1 MTAAHTGENGVVHL
15 SPAKFLAGC
24 VVAALAA
31 LVAGRFWPLPS
42 WLAAAEVL
50 ATVVALFVFGSIRY
64 RLDKDAL
71 TYGAV
76 LVVIATA
83 WWPWWESSS
92 LKVAV
97 ARGEPGALWGFVRYH
112 LLTFHGL
119 DGLVHLDTMLFILGL
134 TFFVACVA
142 QTRLLETA
150 SFAVLA
156 RFKGKVVPTILGISF
171 IVSFLSGILDGVS
184 MIGLMIRTL
193 VIILVLAGTAR
204 PDLIYAVMVSTI
216 ITTVCGM
223 WLAYG
228 EPPNLIM
235 KANLHPVLDDAFF
248 LRYCLP
254 AALASWVVVAWN
266 ISRRLKGRR
275 VDLKKLDVLDHHVA
289 DVRFLQAA
297 RHGEVLTPL
306 EFADKNREALGG
318 KHGAVVKRLLNGVP
332 LGEAM
337 VDEDVPKG
345 TRLTLLGHYVAE
357 NLAETLDDYYV
368 HVFGRNDGKAK
379 DSASTLEKALES
391 QRKKRLAAQRTA
403 ALAFVPFIGLL
414 IAHAINHEVPLFLS
428 SLAGFLA
435 ALVAVWPYVRTRA
448 LALREAAHEYHEYL
462 FLFPLFLSITVLQKS
477 GVFSVVADLLRVG
490 IERLG
495 ESHMA
500 FAQLVACTGLSALLD
515 NNVVAD
521 FAGRALKGLE
531 TGTIH
536 LFAMAQIAGYA
547 LGGCWT
553 HIGSAQSVVAY
564 SFIRKELD
572 GRFTP
577 FAWIKAMTVL
587 VLEIGVLMV
596 ALVYVEG
603 WLLARGFW
611 G

>member
-1 MTAAHTGENGVVHL
+1 MNDEGVVHL
-15 SPAKFLAGC
+15 SSVKFLTGC
-24 VVAALAA
+24 VAAAA
-31 LVAGRFWPLPS
+31 AMLSVGWFWPPPA

-64 RLDKDAL
+64 RLDKNAL

-76 LVVIATA
+76 LIVVATA
-83 WWPWWESSS
+83 WWPWWASSS
-92 LKVAV
+92 LKAAL
-97 ARGEPGALWGFVRYH
+97 ARGEAGALWGFVHRH

-150 SFAVLA
+150 SFGMLG
-156 RFKGKVVPTILGISF
+156 RFGGRVVPTVLVLSF

-193 VIILVLAGTAR
+193 VIILALAGTMK
-204 PDLIYAVMVSTI
+204 PELIYAVMVSTV

-248 LRYCLP
+248 LRYCMP
-254 AALASWVVVAWN
+254 AALASWIVVAWN
-266 ISRRLKGRR
+266 VARKLKGRR

-289 DVRFLQAA
+289 DVRFLQAS
-297 RHGEVLTPL
+297 RHGEVFTPL
-306 EFADKNREALGG
+306 EFADMNREALDGRHAG
-318 KHGAVVKRLLNGVP
+318 VVKRLLDGIP

-337 VDEDVPKG
+337 VNEQVPKKA
-345 TRLTLLGHYVAE
+345 RLALLGHYVAE

-368 HVFGRNDGKAK
+368 HVFGRDDGKAK
-379 DSASTLEKALES
+379 DAASTLERALES
-391 QRKKRLAAQRTA
+391 QRKKRVAAQRTA

-414 IAHAINHEVPLFLS
+414 IAHAVNHEVPLFLS
-428 SLAGFLA
+428 SFAGFLA

-462 FLFPLFLSITVLQKS
+462 FLLPLFLSITVLQRS
-477 GVFSVVADLLRVG
+477 GFFSVVADLLRTG

-495 ESHMA
+495 ASHMA
-500 FAQLVACTGLSALLD
+500 LAQLAACTGLSALLD

-521 FAGRALKGLE
+521 FAGRALQGLD
-531 TGTIH
+531 TGMIH

-564 SFIRKELD
+564 AFIRKELD
-572 GRFTP
+572 GRYTP

-587 VLEIGVLMV
+587 VAEIGVLMA
-596 ALVYVEG
+596 ALVYAEG
-603 WLLARGFW
+603 WLMARGFLK
-611 G
+611 

>member
-1 MTAAHTGENGVVHL
+1 MADEREVWEEGVVHL

-24 VVAALAA
+24 SVAALVV
-31 LVAGRFWPLPS
+31 LVAGRSWPPPS

-64 RLDKDAL
+64 RLDKNAL
-71 TYGAV
+71 TYGAAM
-76 LVVIATA
+76 VVVATA
-83 WWPWWESSS
+83 WWPWWASSS
-92 LKVAV
+92 LKTAL
-97 ARGEPGALWGFVRYH
+97 AGGEAGALWDFIHRH
-112 LLTFHGL
+112 FLTFHGL

-150 SFAVLA
+150 SFAMLG
-156 RFKGKVVPTILGISF
+156 RFKGKVVPTVLALSF

-193 VIILVLAGTAR
+193 IIILALAGTVK
-204 PDLIYAVMVSTI
+204 PDLIYAVMVSTV

-248 LRYCLP
+248 LRYCMP
-254 AALASWVVVAWN
+254 AALGSWIVVAWN
-266 ISRRLKGRR
+266 ISRKLKGRR
-275 VDLKKLDVLDHHVA
+275 VDLKKLDVLDRHVA

-297 RHGEVLTPL
+297 RHGEVFTPL
-306 EFADKNREALGG
+306 EFAEKNREALGG

-337 VDEDVPKG
+337 VDVDVPKG
-345 TRLTLLGHYVAE
+345 TRLALLGQYAAE
-357 NLAETLDDYYV
+357 NLAETLDDYYL

-379 DSASTLEKALES
+379 DSASTLERALES
-391 QRKKRLAAQRTA
+391 QRKKRLSAQRTA
-403 ALAFVPFIGLL
+403 ALAFIPFIGLL
-414 IAHAINHEVPLFLS
+414 VAHAVNHDVPLFLS
-428 SLAGFLA
+428 SFAGFGA
-435 ALVAVWPYVRTRA
+435 ALMAVWPYARTRA

-477 GVFSVVADLLRVG
+477 GFFAVVADLLRVG

-495 ESHMA
+495 ASHMA

-531 TGTIH
+531 VGMIH

-572 GRFTP
+572 PRYTP

-587 VLEIGVLMV
+587 VVEIGVWMAV
-596 ALVYVEG
+596 LVYAAG
-603 WLLARGFW
+603 WLSARV
-611 G
+611 